1 LRIILQFS
9 WNNKTKRCP
18 YRGEFLVQLEILILI
33 LSITLAAFLLWKFVP
48 KEKMLD
54 AHVSFFFMQVQT
66 WIYGA
71 IVVENRLIEY
81 PVRFLY
87 YAYRVSLVF
96 EYFIFPTIS
105 VLFNI
110 YFPTRKGLVHKLI
123 YIIAYPTVITIIE
136 VILEKYT
143 DVIKYL
149 HWSWYWS
156 WLTMLITLLISYKYY
171 LWFLKKIKMNVKN

>member
-1 LRIILQFS
+1 VKSEII
-9 WNNKTKRCP
+9 
-18 YRGEFLVQLEILILI
+18 ILI
-33 LSITLAAFLLWKFVP
+33 LSISLAVLLLWKFVH
-48 KEKMLD
+48 KEKLLD

-96 EYFIFPTIS
+96 EYFVFPTIS

-110 YFPTRKGLVHKLI
+110 YFPTRKGFIHKMI
-123 YIIAYPTVITIIE
+123 YIIAYPTAITIIE

-156 WLTMLITLLISYKYY
+156 WLTMLITLLISYRYY
-171 LWFLKKIKMNVKN
+171 LWFFQKIKNSNQIPPNEN

>member
-1 LRIILQFS
+1 V
-9 WNNKTKRCP
+9 K
-18 YRGEFLVQLEILILI
+18 LEILILI
-33 LSITLAAFLLWKFVP
+33 LSIALAIFLLWKFVP
-48 KEKMLD
+48 MGKIID
-54 AHVSFFFMQVQT
+54 AHVSFLFMQVQT

-105 VLFNI
+105 VLFNL
-110 YFPTRKGLVHKLI
+110 YFPSRKGIIHKIL
-123 YIIAYPTVITIIE
+123 YIITYPTVITIFE

-143 DVIKYL
+143 DVITYL

-171 LWFLKKIKMNVKN
+171 NWFFKKIKMVSKINL